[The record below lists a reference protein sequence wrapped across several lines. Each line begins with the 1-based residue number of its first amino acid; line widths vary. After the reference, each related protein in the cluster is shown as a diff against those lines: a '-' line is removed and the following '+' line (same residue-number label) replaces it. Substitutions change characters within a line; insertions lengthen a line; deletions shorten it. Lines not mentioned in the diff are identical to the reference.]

1 MKPRL
6 SKSIIQLRE
15 QIDDAFPDRDRS
27 SDSGAYS
34 DARHAARKSDHN
46 ADVNGW
52 VRAIDIDRDL
62 SKGRDVMPDLV
73 DQVRLYAKKHGR
85 FSYIIFNEKI
95 ASPILNWKWRKYKG
109 INPHNK
115 HAHFSFRK
123 DADLDGSFFKE
134 IPMIG
139 ENR

>member
-1 MKPRL
+1 MKPKL
-6 SKSIIQLRE
+6 SKSIIQFRE
-15 QIDDAFPDRDRS
+15 QLDDSFPDRDRR

-52 VRAIDIDRDL
+52 VRAWDCSRGL

-73 DQVRLYAKKHGR
+73 DQIRLYAKKHGR
-85 FSYIIFNEKI
+85 FSYIIFDEKI
-95 ASPILNWKWRKYKG
+95 ASPILNWKWRKYRG
-109 INPHNK
+109 INKHK
-115 HAHFSFRK
+115 AHAHFSFRK

>member
-15 QIDDAFPDRDRS
+15 QIDDAFPDRSRS

-46 ADVNGW
+46 ADANGW
-52 VRAIDIDRDL
+52 VRAWDCSRDL

-73 DQVRLYAKKHGR
+73 DQIRLYAKKHGR
-85 FSYIIFNEKI
+85 FSYIIFDEKI
-95 ASPILNWKWRKYKG
+95 ASPILNWKWRKYRG
-109 INPHNK
+109 INKHTK

-123 DADLDGSFFKE
+123 DADMDGSFYKE
-134 IPMIG
+134 IPLIG
-139 ENR
+139 DK